1 MKFSEMTKEQKQYAV
16 LGVLVGVALMVGLS
30 QFVLAPLQTKLAGA
44 RRELDDLTDKIHRAE
59 RLIKSEET
67 LRVNV
72 RESTEQLNLATR
84 KYIPDADNPLS
95 WATQVLYEQARA
107 VGIDIQSVS
116 EAGSS
121 SVLSRLVEAGDVN
134 FGSYS
139 VRINTRCSYD
149 QLKVLLREM
158 HASNPYLSVAG
169 LNIIGKP
176 ASPPEHDVTIRVEWP
191 LWTEMPEVGPDLE
204 KLGENH
210 G

>member
-107 VGIDIQSVS
+107 
-116 EAGSS
+116 AGAISAGFM
-121 SVLSRLVEAGDVN
+121 LSTE
-134 FGSYS
+134 
-139 VRINTRCSYD
+139 TRC
-149 QLKVLLREM
+149 
-158 HASNPYLSVAG
+158 
-169 LNIIGKP
+169 P
-176 ASPPEHDVTIRVEWP
+176 ASRRAATASAIPAQVSPGGQPRSITSAPSAARLAAAARSASGDSAGASLISAMISISYAP
-191 LWTEMPEVGPDLE
+191 
-204 KLGENH
+204 
-210 G
+210 